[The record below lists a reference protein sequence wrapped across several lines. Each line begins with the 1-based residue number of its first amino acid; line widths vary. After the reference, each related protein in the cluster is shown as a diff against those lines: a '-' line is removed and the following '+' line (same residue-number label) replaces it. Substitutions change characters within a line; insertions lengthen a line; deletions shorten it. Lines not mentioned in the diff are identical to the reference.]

1 MVPSLRVQDN
11 GPGQRRVSLRGILA
25 SGEPTVGTYYDETP
39 IAGSVGV
46 ASDAG
51 GRTPDFSLFDVER
64 VEVLRG
70 PQGTL
75 YGASSMSGAI
85 RVIFE
90 KPSNEYEGALDGSI
104 RSVKGGGLT

>member
-64 VEVLRG
+64 VEVLPG
-70 PQGTL
+70 PQGPP
-75 YGASSMSGAI
+75 YGASSLGGAI
-85 RVIFE
+85 RATGRAPGGERV
-90 KPSNEYEGALDGSI
+90 GA
-104 RSVKGGGLT
+104 V